1 MNTKFNKQQL
11 PRLYITKI
19 LQKANKKI
27 TDYLSN
33 INNDYTKE
41 DYEII
46 KEDLFYM
53 YQEISKLQVIK
64 KNKEEFFE
72 LTFEDKFHH
81 NSHFSSIDDEIN
93 YWTCLL
99 KSKKGGAEIYNKALG
114 TEDRIKELSEI
125 KKKYNL

>member
-1 MNTKFNKQQL
+1 MKCKKMYMTNLLREIN
-11 PRLYITKI
+11 
-19 LQKANKKI
+19 NKI

-33 INNDYTKE
+33 INNDYTKD

-81 NSHFSSIDDEIN
+81 NSHFSSIDEEIN
-93 YWTCLL
+93 YWNCLL
-99 KSKKGGAEIYNKALG
+99 KSKKGEAEAFNKALG
-114 TEDRIKELSEI
+114 TEDRIKELSER